1 MPAPLTRE
9 DVARIAALAC
19 LELPDADRDR
29 LARELAGILTFAGQI
44 ATVDTRD
51 VEIAA
56 AAASPAGGLR
66 PDRTRP
72 SLPPEDALAQAP
84 AADAAGFFTVPRVLG

>member
-1 MPAPLTRE
+1 MPARLRRE

-56 AAASPAGGLR
+56 ATASP
-66 PDRTRP
+66 
-72 SLPPEDALAQAP
+72 
-84 AADAAGFFTVPRVLG
+84 AGFFTVPRVLG